1 MNVLITNNQES
12 ILSSLNIEIIKT
24 LRGEYDAEELIG
36 IFANFFFGRMILDL
50 TAIKKYDDISNLQKL
65 SISLPVDKI
74 ILLVPANTKYAE
86 NAYLSKLISMGYY
99 NFTTNIE
106 GVEYLLANPN
116 SYKDVAHLHQLETAV
131 IQVPGPASPGGPLPI
146 SSRAV
151 RATSE
156 ELQAPTI
163 RVIGFKNV
171 TDNAGATTLVYIL
184 KKELEQFHGVSVK
197 AIEINKRDFSYF
209 RDKSLVSV
217 NKNEYIR
224 ELSNSSGVQLIL
236 VDINDMSDESFNE
249 VIYLVEPSIVKI
261 NKLVRRDQR
270 AFEKLKDKKV
280 VLNKS
285 MISNEEIGE
294 FASEAG
300 VSVFAAI
307 RPFNDRS
314 NQPVLTSFL
323 NRIGII
329 TGSSEGK

>member
-12 ILSSLNIEIIKT
+12 ILSGLNIEIIKT

-50 TAIKKYDDISNLQKL
+50 TSVRKYDDISNLQKL

-99 NFTTNIE
+99 NFTTNLE

-131 IQVPGPASPGGPLPI
+131 IQVPAQTQTSSMPQMKGPLMSAPQEI
-146 SSRAV
+146 
-151 RATSE
+151 
-156 ELQAPTI
+156 QAPVI

-171 TDNAGATTLVYIL
+171 TDSAGATTLIYMM
-184 KKELEQFHGVSVK
+184 KKELEQFHGLKVK
-197 AIEINKRDFSYF
+197 AIEISKRDFSYF

-217 NKNEYIR
+217 SKNEYIK
-224 ELSNSSGVQLIL
+224 ELSNSSGVNLIL
-236 VDINDMSDESFNE
+236 VDVNDMSEQSFNE
-249 VIYLVEPSIVKI
+249 IIYLIEPSIIKI

-270 AFEKLKDKKV
+270 AFEKLKGQKV

-285 MISNEEIGE
+285 MISNDEIGE
-294 FASEAG
+294 FAAEAG
-300 VSVFAAI
+300 VDIFAAV

-314 NQPVLTSFL
+314 NQAILTSFL
-323 NRIGII
+323 NRLGVI
-329 TGSSEGK
+329 SVSNDSK